1 MSQKSKRDEII
12 ELEKRREAI
21 QQQLKN
27 TEENLER
34 VKAGQP
40 TDRATIAVSSSGP
53 GGMDVM
59 VDPRFGRCPTYTMVK
74 VEAGKVTHSSVIPN
88 SAAQAFGGAGI
99 QAAQLVAREGA
110 QVVICGNIGPN
121 AATALEQ
128 LGVKVIS
135 QVSGIT
141 VRDAVQRFV
150 SGELKSTP
158 GPTVPAHSGMGFGP
172 GMGRGM
178 GGRGRGSWQQR

>member
-21 QQQLKN
+21 QQQLKRI
-27 TEENLER
+27 EQDLEG
-34 VKAGQP
+34 VKAK
-40 TDRATIAVSSSGP
+40 RVTIAVSSSGL
-53 GGMDVM
+53 GGLDAT
-59 VDPRFGRCPTYTMVK
+59 VDPRFGRCSTYTMVV
-74 VEAGKVTHSSVIPN
+74 VEGGKIVQSSVIPN

-128 LGVKVIS
+128 LGVRVIS
-135 QVSGIT
+135 GVSATT
-141 VRDAVQRFV
+141 VSDAVERFV
-150 SGELKSTP
+150 SGELKPTP
-158 GPTVPAHSGMGFGP
+158 GPTVPAHSGMGFRP

-178 GGRGRGSWQQR
+178 GGRGRGRWQQR

>member
-1 MSQKSKRDEII
+1 MSQKSKKDEIS
-12 ELEKRREAI
+12 ELERKREAI
-21 QQQLKN
+21 QRQLEKV
-27 TEENLER
+27 EENLER
-34 VKAGQP
+34 VKADRPTGQV
-40 TDRATIAVSSSGP
+40 AIAVSSSGP
-53 GGMDVM
+53 GGLDAM

-74 VEAGKVTHSSVIPN
+74 VAGGKVTHSSVIPN

-128 LGVKVIS
+128 LGVRVIS
-135 QVSGIT
+135 RVSGIT

-150 SGELKSTP
+150 SGGLKSTP

-178 GGRGRGSWQQR
+178 GGRGRGSRQQR